1 MCKACSKPAECET
14 QEQEYNNWKRNNPP
28 TPIDRILIG
37 FIAAADVIIIALL
50 ATSLFNWN

>member
-28 TPIDRILIG
+28 TPIDRILVR
-37 FIAAADVIIIALL
+37 FIAIADAALIALI
-50 ATSLFNWN
+50 ATALFNWN